1 MNLEF
6 IFQAI
11 SWILGVWVFI
21 AKMDKRIEVLS
32 SKIDVLSEKQSKYN
46 NLQERTLLLEV
57 SAKEAHKRID
67 ELRREQNYE
76 RNRNGDKP
84 DYY

>member
-76 RNRNGDKP
+76 RSRNGDKP

>member
-32 SKIDVLSEKQSKYN
+32 SKIDALSEKQSKYN

-76 RNRNGDKP
+76 RSRNGDKP

>member
-1 MNLEF
+1 MNVEF

-21 AKMDKRIEVLS
+21 AKMDKRIEILS
-32 SKIDVLSEKQSKYN
+32 AKIDTLTEKQNKYN
-46 NLQERTLLLEV
+46 NLQERVLLLEV

-67 ELRREQNYE
+67 DLNRERI
-76 RNRNGDKP
+76 RNE
-84 DYY
+84 Y

>member
-76 RNRNGDKP
+76 RSRNGCNP

>member
-32 SKIDVLSEKQSKYN
+32 SKIDVLSDKQSKYN

-67 ELRREQNYE
+67 ELRREQSYE
-76 RNRNGDKP
+76 RNRNGCKS